1 MLLTEICCFEQ
12 GNEHR
17 GLRKGIRQCCQDI
30 VIIPGARSFENLSFC
45 SNSNNRSTGQA
56 TDEDTRVD
64 SLNVSVASA
73 ILLYELLHH

>member
-1 MLLTEICCFEQ
+1 ML
-12 GNEHR
+12 H
-17 GLRKGIRQCCQDI
+17 
-30 VIIPGARSFENLSFC
+30 LS
-45 SNSNNRSTGQA
+45 GQA